1 MLKKNKVARIHELYE
16 KEHAS
21 IKTICKILNIS
32 RNTVRRYLVRQN
44 SRDMKHRSS
53 LICAITVR
61 KVRAIFNSCNKTLH
75 QRCSRFLRKEPG

>member
-32 RNTVRRYLVRQN
+32 RNTVRRYLRETEFKESALIVFAHGALIRQN

-53 LICAITVR
+53 LICAITAR
-61 KVRAIFNSCNKTLH
+61 K
-75 QRCSRFLRKEPG
+75 

>member
-21 IKTICKILNIS
+21 IKTGILSDGIS
-32 RNTVRRYLVRQN
+32 VRQN

-61 KVRAIFNSCNKTLH
+61 K
-75 QRCSRFLRKEPG
+75 

>member
-32 RNTVRRYLVRQN
+32 RNTVNGISVRQN

-61 KVRAIFNSCNKTLH
+61 K
-75 QRCSRFLRKEPG
+75 